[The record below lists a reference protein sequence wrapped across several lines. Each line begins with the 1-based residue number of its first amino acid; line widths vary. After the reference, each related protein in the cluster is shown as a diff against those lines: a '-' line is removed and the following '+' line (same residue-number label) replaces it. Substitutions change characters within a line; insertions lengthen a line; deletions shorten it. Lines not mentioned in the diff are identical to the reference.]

1 MTQAQKERFIALA
14 VGAAGVLLMV
24 LCVRLEGTIPAALSY
39 AGVIAGG
46 VLLIAAGWIIS
57 PRRKKLREKR
67 RAGRANRD

>member
-14 VGAAGVLLMV
+14 VGAA
-24 LCVRLEGTIPAALSY
+24 
-39 AGVIAGG
+39 G